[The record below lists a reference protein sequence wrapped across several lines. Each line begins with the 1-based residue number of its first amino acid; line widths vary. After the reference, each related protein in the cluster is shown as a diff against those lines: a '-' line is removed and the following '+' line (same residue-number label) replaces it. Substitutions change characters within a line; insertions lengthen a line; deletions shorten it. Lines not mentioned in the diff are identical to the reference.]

1 MFLISSLEIGQELSN
16 NELAHTFRCGNMG
29 GMRLS
34 RTTNTLVIIADYTKG
49 LYHDKWIAGTLH
61 YTGTGKIGDQDINQY
76 QNKTLAESDHN
87 GYTIHLFEVMEPGIY
102 TYCGIVTLTE
112 NPYTETQPDDEG
124 NPRTVWMFPV
134 RPTPENDVKKPTLF
148 TFENWDDYK
157 EHAASA
163 EERYARQLANKKPK
177 KATAHSRPAPIPAP
191 SIAPHTETLVLIP
204 PDIVGKSIQHTTYG
218 KGVITAI
225 AGTNIVVSFDTVG
238 FKTLG
243 YKFCTDNCLISFT

>member
-1 MFLISSLEIGQELSN
+1 
-16 NELAHTFRCGNMG
+16 MG

-34 RTTNTLVIIADYTKG
+34 KTTNTLVIIADYTKG

-163 EERYARQLANKKPK
+163 EERYARQLANKVTTSNDSF
-177 KATAHSRPAPIPAP
+177 AYAHPFIAYELHFFSVSLSISLNPISVRKIFSRP
-191 SIAPHTETLVLIP
+191 H
-204 PDIVGKSIQHTTYG
+204 
-218 KGVITAI
+218 
-225 AGTNIVVSFDTVG
+225 
-238 FKTLG
+238 
-243 YKFCTDNCLISFT
+243 

>member
-1 MFLISSLEIGQELSN
+1 MPLIASLKIGQELSN
-16 NELAHTFRCGNMG
+16 DELTYTFRCGNMG

-34 RTTNTLVIIADYTKG
+34 KTTNTLVIIADYTKG

-61 YTGTGKIGDQDINQY
+61 YTGTGKIGNQDINQY

-102 TYCGIVTLTE
+102 TYCGIVKLTE

-134 RPTPENDVKKPTLF
+134 RPTPDNDVKKPALF
-148 TFENWDDYK
+148 TFENWEDYK

-163 EERYARQLANKKPK
+163 EKQHAQQFANKKPK
-177 KATAHSRPAPIPAP
+177 KTTAHSKPAPISAP
-191 SIAPHTETLVLIP
+191 SIAPHTETPILIP
-204 PDIVGKSIQHTTYG
+204 PDIVGKAIQHTTYG
-218 KGVITAI
+218 NGVITAI
-225 AGTNIVVSFDTVG
+225 AGANIVVSFDAVG
-238 FKTLG
+238 SKTLG
-243 YKFCTDNCLISFT
+243 YKFCTDNHLISFT